1 MLLQRGLVVFSAQFP
16 KGFTSRRFVLTP
28 ETFTFHIPEGGS
40 QPVINGVITPKSE
53 VVTPF
58 TYVFYAIYKGYIY
71 D

>member
-16 KGFTSRRFVLTP
+16 KGFTL
-28 ETFTFHIPEGGS
+28 HIPEGGS
-40 QPVINGVITPKSE
+40 QRVINGVITPKSE